1 MGIPSYFS
9 YIVKNY
15 PHILSKFVAKQRP
28 IDNLYLDCNSIIYDV
43 YHRLDATN
51 KAAAKLNTKANT
63 TTVVGETISQQ
74 IIIGTIEKIHEYIDL
89 VAPRKTVYIAFDG
102 VAPAAKIEQQ
112 RTRRYKSWYQAE
124 VAKYIYNEPSNG
136 AASAWTTLA
145 ITPGTNFMNELDREI
160 NVAFNKSNE
169 TKNSRTVIVSAS
181 NDAGEGEHKL
191 FDYIRQN
198 PDKHKNEI
206 TAIYGLDA
214 DLIVLSICHL
224 SYAPNLLL
232 LRESPHFHMENLE
245 PNANYLLD
253 IGHLNAAMDVHTHDY
268 IVLTFLLGNDFL
280 PHFPALNIRTG
291 GMDKLLITYRTLF
304 PCASY
309 KKDNDN
315 LSYLTKKDNN
325 NNATINWDNMQ
336 RFISALSTKE
346 NDYMKEEHKL
356 RGRREYAFPISTA
369 DERFKKFESTPTFE
383 RDIEKH
389 IDPFKRGW
397 QDRYYTSLFPK
408 HYNCESNGG
417 TSSSACG
424 SNVVSSSPKSLL
436 QEKVAHNL
444 CEGLE
449 WTLRYYTRGCPDWR
463 WTYQYLYPPLLKDL
477 NQYLLIKT
485 PIIELCETHQPV
497 SQLVQLCSVL
507 PRAGLIY
514 LPPALQQRLLNEYSH
529 WYPTDCCFLWAYC
542 RYFWETHVVMQ
553 HIDMGVLEKLI
564 QSVKNTSKSV

>member
-15 PHILSKFVAKQRP
+15 PHILSKFVSKQRP

-43 YHRLDATN
+43 YHRL
-51 KAAAKLNTKANT
+51 AAAEKADKNNKKT
-63 TTVVGETISQQ
+63 DASAPPISDQ
-74 IIIGTIEKIHEYIDL
+74 IIRGTIQKIHEYVAL

-102 VAPAAKIEQQ
+102 VAPVAKIEQQ
-112 RTRRYKSWYQAE
+112 RSRRYKSWYQAE
-124 VAKYIYNEPSNG
+124 VSKYIYNEPQ
-136 AASAWTTLA
+136 AQASENNKKNAWTTLA
-145 ITPGTNFMNELDREI
+145 ITPGTNFMGQLDREI
-160 NVAFNKSNE
+160 NAAFPATGKIDKNKQ
-169 TKNSRTVIVSAS
+169 TRMIVSGS

-191 FDYIRQN
+191 FEYIRQN
-198 PDKHKNEI
+198 PEKHKDEV

-224 SYAPNLLL
+224 AYAPNLFL

-253 IGHLNAAMDVHTHDY
+253 IRHLNEAMDMHTHDY

-291 GMDKLLITYRTLF
+291 GMDKLRIAYRALF
-304 PCASY
+304 LCDSNNP
-309 KKDNDN
+309 
-315 LSYLTKKDNN
+315 SYLTTTNKEGKTTIHWKNMRIFI
-325 NNATINWDNMQ
+325 ATLAD
-336 RFISALSTKE
+336 KE
-346 NDYMKEEHKL
+346 DEYVKEEHKL
-356 RGRREYAFPISTA
+356 RNRREFVYPIRSP
-369 DERFKKFESTPTFE
+369 EEKFKKFESTPTFE

-389 IDPFKRGW
+389 IDPFKQGW
-397 QDRYYTSLFPK
+397 QDRYYNSLFP
-408 HYNCESNGG
+408 NTVGDR
-417 TSSSACG
+417 SSFCTK
-424 SNVVSSSPKSLL
+424 NTL
-436 QEKVAHNL
+436 QEKVAHNY

-477 NQYLLIKT
+477 NQYLMVE
-485 PIIELCETHQPV
+485 PPIELHSKHKPV

-514 LPPALQQRLLNEYSH
+514 LPPALREKLMDNYSH
-529 WYPTDCCFLWAYC
+529 WYPTDCCFLWTYC

-553 HIDMGVLEKLI
+553 HIDMEVLEKLI
-564 QSVKNTSKSV
+564 QSVKNTVKNTVKK

>member
-43 YHRLDATN
+43 YHRI
-51 KAAAKLNTKANT
+51 AAANKLDKKTIAT
-63 TTVVGETISQQ
+63 DSATISKQ
-74 IIIGTIEKIHEYIDL
+74 IISGTIEKIHEYIAL

-124 VAKYIYNEPSNG
+124 VSKHIYGEPS
-136 AASAWTTLA
+136 SATENKETWTTLA

-160 NVAFNKSNE
+160 NVAFNSPSNASLSKS
-169 TKNSRTVIVSAS
+169 NSRTVIVSAS

-198 PDKHKNEI
+198 PDKHKDEV

-224 SYAPNLLL
+224 AYAPNLLL

-291 GMDKLLITYRTLF
+291 GMDKLMLAYRTLF
-304 PCASY
+304 LGKAKEAGSA
-309 KKDNDN
+309 N
-315 LSYLTKKDNN
+315 SYLVKEDEKGD
-325 NNATINWDNMQ
+325 ATIDWSNM
-336 RFISALSTKE
+336 RVFIATLSAKE
-346 NDYMKEEHKL
+346 DDYMKEEHKL
-356 RGRREYAFPISTA
+356 RARREYVFPIGTA
-369 DERFKKFESTPTFE
+369 DERFKKFEATPTFE
-383 RDIEKH
+383 RGIEKH

-397 QDRYYTSLFPK
+397 QDRYYVSLFP
-408 HYNCESNGG
+408 GG
-417 TSSSACG
+417 TSLSTYGTSSL
-424 SNVVSSSPKSLL
+424 K
-436 QEKVAHNL
+436 EKVAHNL

-463 WTYQYLYPPLLKDL
+463 WTYQYLYPPLLGDL
-477 NQYLLIKT
+477 NQYLLQTKSA
-485 PIIELCETHQPV
+485 PPIELCDAHPPV

-514 LPPALQQRLLNEYSH
+514 LPPVLQQRLLDEYSH
-529 WYPTDCCFLWAYC
+529 WYPTDCCFLWTYC

-564 QSVKNTSKSV
+564 QSVKNASKNA